1 MKIARVIYFIVAA
14 TELSIALSAPAI
26 SASDLKLSGT
36 AALNSDYCTKGTSN
50 PNCTIDFSI
59 TGKAAKLIYDGMKEK
74 GKMQECTGNVEKMDA
89 SGMHCIKGKTA
100 DDYICDFSYAFKN
113 DKFGPGPDGC

>member
-1 MKIARVIYFIVAA
+1 MQSARTTYLLIAAFSLPLAM
-14 TELSIALSAPAI
+14 SNPALAVDEI
-26 SASDLKLSGT
+26 KLSGT
-36 AALNSDYCTKGTSN
+36 AALDSDYCTKGTSN

-59 TGKAAKLIYDGMKEK
+59 TGKAAKVVYDGMKEK
-74 GKMQECTGNVEKMDA
+74 GKMQECTGNVEKIDA

>member
-1 MKIARVIYFIVAA
+1 MQVSRKTYFLIAAFGLPL
-14 TELSIALSAPAI
+14 TLSEPAFP
-26 SASDLKLSGT
+26 ADEMKLSGT
-36 AALNSDYCTKGTSN
+36 AVLDSDYCTKGTSN

-59 TGKAAKLIYDGMKEK
+59 TGKPAKVIYDGMKEK

>member
-1 MKIARVIYFIVAA
+1 MQSARMTYFLIAAVGLPL
-14 TELSIALSAPAI
+14 TLSAPAF
-26 SASDLKLSGT
+26 SADEMKLSGT
-36 AALNSDYCTKGTSN
+36 AALDSDYCTKGTSN

-59 TGKAAKLIYDGMKEK
+59 TGKAAKVVYDGMKEK
-74 GKMQECTGNVEKMDA
+74 GKMQECTGNVEKIDA
-89 SGMHCIKGKTA
+89 SGMRCIKGKTA